1 MSARAGGVCVGADVG
16 GTWIRIAV
24 WTGANRVP
32 TVVVPASR
40 DLRELASVLR
50 DVWRRRRWTRR
61 HVAALVVAS
70 RGLWTPVERQALA
83 HRLRGLAR
91 RVHVV
96 SDAQAALL
104 GALGRQPGML
114 ILSGTGS
121 IVVGWDARGRWARA
135 GGLGPFVGDEGSG
148 FWLGREW
155 LRATMRDGRLR
166 ATLQAVHAPDP
177 VRTIA
182 AFAPTVL
189 ARARR
194 GDRRARRIVAES
206 QRLLAA
212 GARDVVRAL
221 KLRQPVNAS
230 WAGSVLENRWFRTG
244 LIRAVARAGLRAQW
258 HRPAE
263 RPVVAA
269 ARLAAE
275 MASA

>member
-1 MSARAGGVCVGADVG
+1 MDSTTRRRARCGLPRALAPGRASSAR
-16 GTWIRIAV
+16 
-24 WTGANRVP
+24 P
-32 TVVVPASR
+32 PAPRPRPPRSR
-40 DLRELASVLR
+40 RP
-50 DVWRRRRWTRR
+50 RRPGR
-61 HVAALVVAS
+61 A
-70 RGLWTPVERQALA
+70 
-83 HRLRGLAR
+83 AR
-91 RVHVV
+91 RARPPARHADPVRH
-96 SDAQAALL
+96 
-104 GALGRQPGML
+104 R
-114 ILSGTGS
+114 S

-155 LRATMRDGRLR
+155 LRATARDGLQ
-166 ATLQAVHAPDP
+166 ATLRVVHTPDP
-177 VRTIA
+177 VRAIA
-182 AFAPTVL
+182 ALAPTVL

-206 QRLLAA
+206 QRLLAD
-212 GARDVVRAL
+212 GAHEVVRAL

-244 LIRAVARAGLRAQW
+244 LIRAVARAGLKAHW

-263 RPVVAA
+263 RPVIAA

>member
-1 MSARAGGVCVGADVG
+1 MSARRNDVCVGADVG

-24 WTGANRVP
+24 WTGADRVP
-32 TVVVPASR
+32 TVAIPANR
-40 DLRELASVLR
+40 DLRELVSVLR

-61 HVAALVVAS
+61 RVAALVVAS
-70 RGLWTPVERQALA
+70 RGLWTPAERQALA

-121 IVVGWDARGRWARA
+121 IVVGWNARGRWARA

-155 LRATMRDGRLR
+155 LRATARDGLPAALR
-166 ATLQAVHAPDP
+166 VVHTPDP
-177 VRTIA
+177 VRAIA
-182 AFAPTVL
+182 ALAPIVL

-212 GARDVVRAL
+212 GAREVVRAL

-230 WAGSVLENRWFRTG
+230 WAGSVLENRRFRAG
-244 LIRAVARAGLRAQW
+244 LIRAVARAGVRAHW

-263 RPVVAA
+263 RPVIAA